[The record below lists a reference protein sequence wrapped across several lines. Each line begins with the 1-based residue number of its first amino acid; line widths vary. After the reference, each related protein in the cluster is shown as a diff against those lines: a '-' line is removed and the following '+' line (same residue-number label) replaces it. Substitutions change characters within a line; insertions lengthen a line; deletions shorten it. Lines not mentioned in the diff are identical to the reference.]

1 MLKADIGAL
10 RSPHSSRRLM
20 ASDSRQLQRGIRRVE
35 AGCNTCHAGA
45 QHRLPIVIQRPI
57 TLPMS
62 NQAFGT
68 DGKSEQNL
76 HARFSE
82 GAFAISAAQ
91 WFCLSLADHNSGC
104 RGSARCELQEAEG
117 FGTVSRCVDGYR
129 LELGS
134 TCGRHLPRPA
144 RSASPESMEVDTTG
158 GPWFGAPNG
167 DPNFLA
173 PGEVVLTFD
182 DGPSPNDTREILA
195 ALAKECTK
203 ATFFVVGEMVAL
215 YPEIVKEVAE
225 QGHTIGTHTWSH
237 PNLAR
242 LSLPEV
248 TQEIEATFNA
258 AQKAS
263 PEPVAPFF
271 RYPYLSSSKPAVDYL
286 KSRNIG
292 QFAVDIDSSDWRVR
306 SSKAVIA
313 RVMAGLKKRGRGII
327 LMHDIHKWTADAA
340 SGASG

>member
-1 MLKADIGAL
+1 MRVARGLRVGTVAVALMVIVSNSSVLAGDACPAGAL
-10 RSPHSSRRLM
+10 
-20 ASDSRQLQRGIRRVE
+20 G
-35 AGCNTCHAGA
+35 
-45 QHRLPIVIQRPI
+45 
-57 TLPMS
+57 
-62 NQAFGT
+62 
-68 DGKSEQNL
+68 
-76 HARFSE
+76 
-82 GAFAISAAQ
+82 
-91 WFCLSLADHNSGC
+91 
-104 RGSARCELQEAEG
+104 
-117 FGTVSRCVDGYR
+117 VSQI
-129 LELGS
+129 
-134 TCGRHLPRPA
+134 
-144 RSASPESMEVDTTG
+144 MEVDATG
-158 GPWFGAPNG
+158 GPWYGAPNG

-242 LSLPEV
+242 LSLPDI
-248 TQEIEATFNA
+248 TREIEATFDA
-258 AQKAS
+258 SQKAS

-271 RYPYLSSSKPAVDYL
+271 RYPYLSSSKVTVDYL

-327 LMHDIHKWTADAA
+327 LMHDIHKWTADAVPELLA
-340 SGASG
+340 EIRAGGYKVVQLKPKAAVQLIADVSPPATRPNFESVVRKLKRQSVHTKKSAAGTPKLHG